1 MTCLGERGEGEG
13 GEYAGEGG
21 SFVRDTH
28 QCNVALDFCHL
39 LGESINTSARKQTS
53 VCGGECAVPYT
64 LWYYAYIVSSLTLAA
79 ANAVASVRL
88 ISR

>member
-1 MTCLGERGEGEG
+1 MSMQGRVAAL
-13 GEYAGEGG
+13 Y
-21 SFVRDTH
+21 RDTH
-28 QCNVALDFCHL
+28 QCNVALDLCHL

-53 VCGGECAVPYT
+53 VCGGERVVPYT